1 MQQQQNAGINSS
13 ITSSSSS
20 SEHEQEVQYM
30 MAEARLCSSRTCIE
44 YRIQHRNVTMKN
56 LEMEREIKSIRLK
69 HGLLLGQVTTQG
81 VAATARAAAMGEE
94 AFRLPNGEL
103 MTAEKYTERT
113 SILNQTRVALERSE
127 TKLRKMLEDNATLTK
142 QKEYDSNE
150 IRRCVLFLLLDLLFV
165 SLIIIIIMLIVVY
178 KKNSLEKLL
187 SQFEGSRRFEI
198 FSSEMHKETIEENS
212 RHVDKIESLQK
223 LLSESQE
230 EILILK
236 QKVQVRCGSSET
248 RSSTSLRL
256 QQQQQQQQP
265 PVGTTTPPTTT
276 SGIKST
282 SAFLCVTNG
291 KVPGSCPLGGCI
303 HYESVLS
310 RGPDVMKNFQNH
322 LNNTHRVG
330 FLFDLPLQ

>member
-178 KKNSLEKLL
+178 KKIASRNFSL
-187 SQFEGSRRFEI
+187 
-198 FSSEMHKETIEENS
+198 NS
-212 RHVDKIESLQK
+212 RVQDA
-223 LLSESQE
+223 
-230 EILILK
+230 LK
-236 QKVQVRCGSSET
+236 YFQVKCT
-248 RSSTSLRL
+248 RKQSRK
-256 QQQQQQQQP
+256 
-265 PVGTTTPPTTT
+265 TPDML
-276 SGIKST
+276 IKSRVCK
-282 SAFLCVTNG
+282 SF
-291 KVPGSCPLGGCI
+291 
-303 HYESVLS
+303 SV
-310 RGPDVMKNFQNH
+310 NH
-322 LNNTHRVG
+322 KKK
-330 FLFDLPLQ
+330 F